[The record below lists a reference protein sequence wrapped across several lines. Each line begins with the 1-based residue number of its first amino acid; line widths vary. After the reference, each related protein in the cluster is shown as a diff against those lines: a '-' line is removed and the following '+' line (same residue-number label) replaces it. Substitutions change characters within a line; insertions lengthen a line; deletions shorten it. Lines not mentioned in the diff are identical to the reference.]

1 MKRAVKALIDSR
13 ILGRALLVGVVLEV
27 GLMVAYHVRPLLQ
40 IHYAMFGIM
49 MIAGTAGLLYAR
61 DLAHWAGW

>member
-27 GLMVAYHVRPLLQ
+27 GLMVACKSTMQ
-40 IHYAMFGIM
+40 CSAS
-49 MIAGTAGLLYAR
+49 
-61 DLAHWAGW
+61 